1 METFTDNMLKALES
15 DEVGDRLKLLFRSVV
30 EDIMEPATRR
40 LTQSVKDMEGV
51 VSTLR
56 AQLKARDDK
65 IASLESEV
73 TRLNDTLDDLEQ
85 HSHRGSIRVFGIP
98 EEGDGNTD
106 DKLLGLFNQ
115 RMKMQPP
122 ISLDD
127 IEVSHR
133 LGKVAVATATTPDND
148 GTGAFAER
156 PSPKPRAIIVKFA
169 SRRTKACVMKARKNL
184 RPSYPSRDDDNDAPD
199 PPSHSSDVGDDDA
212 TDSRPLTPVYITDD
226 LTKVRAKIA
235 YLARE
240 LKRKVKIRDTWV
252 LDSKIYVRDLH
263 NRVKNISSLAD
274 LNRYQ

>member
-30 EDIMEPATRR
+30 EDIME
-40 LTQSVKDMEGV
+40 LTQSVKDIV

-56 AQLKARDDK
+56 AQLTARDDK
-65 IASLESEV
+65 IASLESEM

-85 HSHRGSIRVFGIP
+85 HSRRGSIRVFEIP

-106 DKLLGLFNQ
+106 DKLLALFNQ

-133 LGKVAVATATTPDND
+133 LGKVAVATATTPDNADD
-148 GTGAFAER
+148 GTGAFTER

-169 SRRTKACVMKARKNL
+169 SRRTEACVMKARKNL
-184 RPSYPSRDDDNDAPD
+184 RPSCPSRNDDNDAPD

-226 LTKVRAKIA
+226 LTKGRAKIA